1 MTRQPL
7 GPGAGD
13 APELTGLESLDQDA
27 LTELFNIGLHR
38 AAASLSDLTGQRIIV
53 DLPRLWVCPI
63 AETHDRLLELMNGDL
78 ATVHQIFKGTVTG
91 DAVLVLEYANAA
103 RLATLLTDGSV
114 GLGGRLD
121 QSAREVLA
129 EVGNV
134 ILSSCL
140 SAFGDMLHV
149 AVSFSV
155 PRIHVES
162 LDAMLRSLQVD
173 NSDLQY
179 ALLAATRFRLTEGE
193 VGGFLI
199 VAVGMSSLSLIS
211 RALAAREGR

>member
-1 MTRQPL
+1 MTITPV
-7 GPGAGD
+7 
-13 APELTGLESLDQDA
+13 GLEHLDQDA

-38 AAASLSDLTGQRIIV
+38 AAASLSELAGQRIIV

-91 DAVLVLEYANAA
+91 DAVLVLEYDNAA
-103 RLATLLTDGSV
+103 RLAGLLTEGGA

-140 SAFGDMLHV
+140 SAFGDMLQV
-149 AVSFSV
+149 SVSFSV

-162 LDAMLRSLQVD
+162 LDAMLRSLQLD
-173 NSDLQY
+173 NAELQF
-179 ALLAATRFRLTEGE
+179 ALLAATRFRLSEGE
-193 VGGFLI
+193 VGGYLI
-199 VAVGMSSLSLIS
+199 IAVGMTSLSLIS
-211 RALAAREGR
+211 RALKAREG